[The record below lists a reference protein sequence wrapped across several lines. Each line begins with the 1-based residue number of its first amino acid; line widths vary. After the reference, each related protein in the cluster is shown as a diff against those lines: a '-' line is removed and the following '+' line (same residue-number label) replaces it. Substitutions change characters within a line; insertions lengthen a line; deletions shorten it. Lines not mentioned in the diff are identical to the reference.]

1 MREVSD
7 AYLLTIA
14 EVSATLIGLFLVG
27 AFFYAEL
34 GARRADPVRNA
45 FEPYLRAGTRITLI
59 VLAIPL
65 TLSLTL
71 VALEPVW
78 SRVLFLVLSGIL
90 VAVNVDTVRRMPAV
104 WAATRSTALVG
115 MEALTTA
122 GAIVLVI
129 LPWLRGGLEPT
140 REDLNWAILIALA
153 AGFLSIAVT
162 VMTVFDF
169 TRVDDARALPPEGP
183 SPPVALSRRRTV
195 AKRGTRE

>member
-1 MREVSD
+1 M
-7 AYLLTIA
+7 
-14 EVSATLIGLFLVG
+14 G

-90 VAVNVDTVRRMPAV
+90 VAANVDTVRRMPAV

-140 REDLNWAILIALA
+140 RA
-153 AGFLSIAVT
+153 T
-162 VMTVFDF
+162 
-169 TRVDDARALPPEGP
+169 
-183 SPPVALSRRRTV
+183 
-195 AKRGTRE
+195 